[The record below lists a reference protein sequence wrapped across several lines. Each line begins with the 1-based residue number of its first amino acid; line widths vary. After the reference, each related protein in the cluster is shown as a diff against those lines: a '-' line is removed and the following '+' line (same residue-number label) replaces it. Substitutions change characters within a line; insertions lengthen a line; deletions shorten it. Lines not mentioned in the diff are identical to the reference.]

1 MVGADARQRR
11 AKTKS
16 PLVSGPSS
24 DFSIPREIWS
34 GRRGSNPRPR
44 PWQGRALPLSYT
56 RIREIG
62 GDHAPA
68 TGRAM
73 PNAHRECNSLRAV
86 FEPAQSPDI
95 GAIAGKSARYRP
107 RTVAYLTGHGFREP
121 GRPAAQRTRGAIRA
135 IGRTGPEGSRSVL
148 HDGARRHRRSHHST
162 KARSPSVAADP
173 SEASDRAWNRL
184 KFPGKPP
191 LRCRE
196 LLNHHPGAC

>member
-1 MVGADARQRR
+1 MCPGR
-11 AKTKS
+11 TKK
-16 PLVSGPSS
+16 
-24 DFSIPREIWS
+24 FWS
-34 GRRGSNPRPR
+34 GRRDSNPRPR

-95 GAIAGKSARYRP
+95 GAIGGKSARNGL
-107 RTVAYLTGHGFREP
+107 RTVAGLAGRGVSGTRKP
-121 GRPAAQRTRGAIRA
+121 GCPAYRGAIRA
-135 IGRTGPEGSRSVL
+135 ILPDQPEGSRPVL
-148 HDGARRHRRSHHST
+148 RDGRVAIKGRPPFDE
-162 KARSPSVAADP
+162 ARSPWIAADP
-173 SEASDRAWNRL
+173 SEASDRTWNRL